1 LPPVN
6 LAQIN
11 FTPVGTANPPAA
23 LTTAF
28 TPLTV
33 SNPLQITQDTN
44 QNSTTASITPD
55 QGVNLAK
62 CVPLAPGHR
71 RRIYFDIPTNYPDL
85 FGLGYEEVDT
95 TQSPNKYGIY
105 PGVPNTYVP
114 VTEFNAA
121 MPTVCLTLGPNN
133 VPIPET
139 WELVNLS
146 GENHNFHMHQ
156 TKFTVVSA
164 PAQSGTRPPVVIGGA
179 PAYVDNVPVVHAN
192 GTLDPNSPSFD
203 PDSPGGCANAAAWK
217 AGTCQSTPTV
227 VTIPFFVAGDYV
239 FHCHI
244 LEHEDGGM
252 MARIRVRIQGAN

>member
-1 LPPVN
+1 MPPVN

-179 PAYVDNVPVVHAN
+179 PPMWTMFRSSMRTVRSIPTRPASIPTAREAARMRRPGRPGRAN
-192 GTLDPNSPSFD
+192 QRRPLLRYRSSWLAITYFTATSWSMR
-203 PDSPGGCANAAAWK
+203 
-217 AGTCQSTPTV
+217 TV
-227 VTIPFFVAGDYV
+227 A
-239 FHCHI
+239 
-244 LEHEDGGM
+244 
-252 MARIRVRIQGAN
+252 